1 MTGVSWSE
9 KKEYSDDLNV
19 LDDRLANVGWFGLG
33 GMERE
38 GHVSWYGEKKTD
50 GESFVRWRGNVAIVD
65 GIAVNFFKK
74 GDDCVN
80 D

>member
-1 MTGVSWSE
+1 M
-9 KKEYSDDLNV
+9 NV

-50 GESFVRWRGNVAIVD
+50 GESFVR
-65 GIAVNFFKK
+65 
-74 GDDCVN
+74 
-80 D
+80 